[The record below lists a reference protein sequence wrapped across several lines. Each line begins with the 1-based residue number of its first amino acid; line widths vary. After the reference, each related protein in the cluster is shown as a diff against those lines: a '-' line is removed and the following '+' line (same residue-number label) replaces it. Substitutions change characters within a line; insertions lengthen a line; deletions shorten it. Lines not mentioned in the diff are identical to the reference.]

1 MTQTMNHPIITDLNN
16 RHTAKKY
23 DTSKRIPQAELDIL
37 YEAMRL
43 SASSIN
49 SQPWKFIVIE
59 SDEAK
64 QRMHDTFANKFQFN
78 QPHIKAASHT
88 ILFAHNPHYTR
99 EDYAK
104 VVDKGIADG
113 RTKPEDREQAFG
125 GFAFAEL
132 NTDESGDT
140 ATWTKSQTY
149 LALGNTLHVLARL
162 GIDSTPMEGV
172 DGELI
177 GEIFKDELG
186 GFVCE
191 VALAIGYHHSEEDYN
206 AALPKSRLAM
216 PDVLT
221 VL

>member
-1 MTQTMNHPIITDLNN
+1 MTNPIIADLES
-16 RHTAKKY
+16 RYTTKKY
-23 DTSKRIPQAELDIL
+23 DSTKRVSPADLEVI

-78 QPHIKAASHT
+78 QPHIKSASHI
-88 ILFAHNPHYTR
+88 ILFAHNPSYTR

-104 VVDKGIADG
+104 VVDKGIEDG
-113 RTKPEDREQAFG
+113 RTKPQDRDQAFG

-132 NTDESGDT
+132 NTDENGNN
-140 ATWTKSQTY
+140 AAWTKSQTY

-162 GIDSTPMEGV
+162 GIDSTSMEGI
-172 DGELI
+172 DSELVS
-177 GEIFKDELG
+177 EIFKDELG
-186 GFVCE
+186 GYVSE
-191 VALAIGYHHSEEDYN
+191 VALAIGYKHSQEDYN
-206 AALPKSRLAM
+206 ASIPKSRLAM
-216 PDVLT
+216 EEVIQVL
-221 VL
+221 